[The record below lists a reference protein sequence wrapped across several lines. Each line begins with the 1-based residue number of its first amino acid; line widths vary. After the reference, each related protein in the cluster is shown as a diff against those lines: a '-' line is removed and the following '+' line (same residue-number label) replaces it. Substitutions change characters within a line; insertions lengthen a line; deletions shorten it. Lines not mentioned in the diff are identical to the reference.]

1 MDATQQQTIADP
13 AFETALRAKA
23 KEIIDTMG
31 ALEAEASPIRF
42 DVQDIPVELAWGD
55 NLARSRSPT
64 TRTSGDSRSRGSPQA
79 LLPSRHGSA
88 PHAS

>member
-1 MDATQQQTIADP
+1 VDITQQQTIADP

-31 ALEAEASPIRF
+31 ALEAEASPFRF

-55 NLARSRSPT
+55 NLARVSIADDAYQWRLPLAWLTAGPPT
-64 TRTSGDSRSRGSPQA
+64 
-79 LLPSRHGSA
+79 
-88 PHAS
+88 

>member
-1 MDATQQQTIADP
+1 VDAIQQQTIATP

-42 DVQDIPVELAWGD
+42 DVQDIPVELAWAD
-55 NLARSRSPT
+55 NDARLSVADGAYQFRVPVGWLTAGPPT
-64 TRTSGDSRSRGSPQA
+64 
-79 LLPSRHGSA
+79 
-88 PHAS
+88 

>member
-1 MDATQQQTIADP
+1 MDAIQQQTIADP

-55 NLARSRSPT
+55 NLARVSIADDAYLWRLPLAWLTVGPPT
-64 TRTSGDSRSRGSPQA
+64 
-79 LLPSRHGSA
+79 
-88 PHAS
+88 